1 MGVNMLSEWQAIGH
15 LKLPILETDRLILR
29 LATNEDISA
38 ILNFYLEN
46 RDFLT
51 PYEPTRSEDFYT
63 FSFWRDQVEKALI
76 EFNYDQAIKFCIFKK
91 TEPTVLIGKIN
102 FHQILRGVCQSC
114 VLGYSLAE
122 TEQGNGYMT
131 EALKAAIHF
140 IFAEMNFHRIAANYM
155 PRNQRSANVLKR
167 LGFTVEGYAR
177 DYLLINGQ
185 WEDHILTSLTHPNW
199 SLQEI
204 DR

>member
-1 MGVNMLSEWQAIGH
+1 MLSEWQEIGY
-15 LKLPILETDRLILR
+15 LKLPILTTERLILR
-29 LATNEDISA
+29 LATNEDIPA

-76 EFNYDQAIKFCIFKK
+76 EFNYNQAIKFCIFKR
-91 TEPTVLIGKIN
+91 TEPTILIGKIN

-122 TEQGNGYMT
+122 TEQDNGYMT
-131 EALKAAIHF
+131 EALKTAIHF
-140 IFAEMNFHRIAANYM
+140 IFADLNFHRIAANYM

-185 WEDHILTSLTHPNW
+185 WEDHILSSLIHSNW

-204 DR
+204 EG

>member
-1 MGVNMLSEWQAIGH
+1 MGVTMLSEWQAIGY
-15 LKLPILETDRLILR
+15 LKLPILETERLTLR
-29 LATNEDISA
+29 LATNEDIPT
-38 ILNFYLEN
+38 ILNFYRDN

-51 PYEPTRSEDFYT
+51 PYEPTRAEDFYT
-63 FSFWRDQVEKALI
+63 FHFWRDQVEKALI
-76 EFNYDQAIKFCIFKK
+76 EFNYEQAVKLCIFKK
-91 TEPTVLIGKIN
+91 TEPTILIGKIN

-114 VLGYSLAE
+114 ILGYSLAE

-131 EALKAAIHF
+131 EALETAIHF

-185 WEDHILTSLTHPNW
+185 WEDHILTSLTHPSW
-199 SLQEI
+199 SLQAI
-204 DR
+204 DP